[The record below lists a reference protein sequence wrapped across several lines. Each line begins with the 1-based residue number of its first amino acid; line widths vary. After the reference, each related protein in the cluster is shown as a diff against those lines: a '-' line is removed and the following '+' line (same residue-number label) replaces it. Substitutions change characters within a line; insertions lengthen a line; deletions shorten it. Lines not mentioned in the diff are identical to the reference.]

1 MKAASA
7 ATVCAA
13 VEPLGCEVLA
23 GQPVSKARHLIQ
35 GTSYGAVPPHWDA
48 SLMDLSLAV
57 TDEEAKAW
65 RRTLAVREGLYVGY
79 SAAANVCAAVKL
91 LQSGRLRADAVVAT
105 VLCDT
110 GLKY

>member
-1 MKAASA
+1 M
-7 ATVCAA
+7 
-13 VEPLGCEVLA
+13 
-23 GQPVSKARHLIQ
+23 
-35 GTSYGAVPPHWDA
+35 
-48 SLMDLSLAV
+48 

-65 RRTLAVREGLYVGY
+65 RRTLAVREDCTW
-79 SAAANVCAAVKL
+79 AIPPPPMCAAVKL

>member
-65 RRTLAVREGLYVGY
+65 RRTLAVREDCTW
-79 SAAANVCAAVKL
+79 AIPPPPMCAPP
-91 LQSGRLRADAVVAT
+91 
-105 VLCDT
+105 
-110 GLKY
+110 

>member
-1 MKAASA
+1 M
-7 ATVCAA
+7 
-13 VEPLGCEVLA
+13 LA

-57 TDEEAKAW
+57 TDEEAKRVASDAGGAGGTVRGLF
-65 RRTLAVREGLYVGY
+65 RRRQ
-79 SAAANVCAAVKL
+79 CAAVKL